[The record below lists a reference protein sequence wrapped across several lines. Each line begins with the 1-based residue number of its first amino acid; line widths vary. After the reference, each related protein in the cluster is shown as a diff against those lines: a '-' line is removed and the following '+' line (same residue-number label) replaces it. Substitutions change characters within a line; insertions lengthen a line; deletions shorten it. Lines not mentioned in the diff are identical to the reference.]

1 MDDVPLVVIHSFG
14 SRQAVEMARSALEGS
29 GIESMI
35 QADSVGDMRHHLAW
49 ASGGFKLLVREEDAA
64 TAAEVREPTGEPG
77 QDVESVSS
85 AL

>member
-1 MDDVPLVVIHSFG
+1 MDDAPLVVAHTFG
-14 SRQAVEMARSALEGS
+14 SRLAAEMGRSALEGS

-64 TAAEVREPTGEPG
+64 AAAEVLEPTGEPG
-77 QDVESVSS
+77 QDDESVSS

>member
-1 MDDVPLVVIHSFG
+1 MDDTPLVVVHSFG
-14 SRQAVEMARSALEGS
+14 TRQAVEMARSALEGS
-29 GIESMI
+29 GIDSMI

-64 TAAEVREPTGEPG
+64 DAAEVLEPSSEPG
-77 QDVESVSS
+77 EDNDSDSS